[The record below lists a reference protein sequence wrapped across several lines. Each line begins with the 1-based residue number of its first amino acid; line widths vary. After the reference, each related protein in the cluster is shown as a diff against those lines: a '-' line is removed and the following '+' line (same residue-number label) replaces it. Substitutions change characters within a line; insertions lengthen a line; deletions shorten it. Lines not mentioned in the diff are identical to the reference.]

1 MNSLKTLC
9 LMQLK
14 DKVDFSAFK
23 KIKTAIFKIVFEMVK
38 FLFVTIAIYFGMY
51 ILSYLRLVSLL
62 PGIPQNFYVVLFSFV
77 LMLSII
83 VCTFGLVKTLY
94 FARDNFF
101 LLTMPTS
108 RTQVFLSKAIVF
120 TVYEFLKN
128 IYFVSPMLIAIGF
141 INRMNILFFLWIP
154 FATLLFTL
162 VSVSVGALLSIPILY
177 VENFL
182 KSYKPIEYSFVI
194 VCVAGVTFILVALI
208 GAIPED
214 FDLVGSW
221 GTTFWEIQ
229 AFLNNIN
236 EIFSPFC
243 AVAIA
248 LIGTRYGISNVFM
261 GKTQLIYLGIIGVL
275 LIGIW
280 ILTFL
285 IVRPIYFHMASSP
298 FEYKR
303 EKSKKLYKNKKLSS
317 FQSSVKKDILLTY
330 RTPEKFYMLMA
341 ITIGMPLAIFLLNK
355 IYSAMDTRLAGTNMS
370 IAFNILM
377 ILLISLSSNS
387 NLSNIISEE
396 GGASYLIKTHPNSYI
411 KMIMSKL
418 MLNIVCLA
426 TSMLATV
433 IIFASYMGIGIIY
446 TILIYMSIVFFY
458 IGHMF
463 FSVECDITNPETEIF
478 QQGNETLG
486 RKNNLKSTLMGFVL
500 SIVVGIIVYFLI
512 SENIYVVW
520 YKVFGIAT
528 IYISYRTYL
537 FVSKVKV
544 YYKERV

>member
-1 MNSLKTLC
+1 MNGLKTLC

-14 DKVDFSAFK
+14 DKVDFSALK
-23 KIKTAIFKIVFEMVK
+23 NIKSAIFKIVFELVK
-38 FLFVTIAIYFGMY
+38 FAFVTVVIYFGMY

-77 LMLSII
+77 LILSII

-108 RTQVFLSKAIVF
+108 RSQVFLSKAIVF

-128 IYFVSPMLIAIGF
+128 IYFVSPMLIAIGI
-141 INRMNILFFLWIP
+141 INKMNILFFLWIP
-154 FATLLFTL
+154 IATLLFTL

-182 KSYKPIEYSFVI
+182 KTYKPIEYSFVFI
-194 VCVAGVTFILVALI
+194 CVAGVTIMLVALI
-208 GAIPED
+208 VAIPED

-229 AFLNNIN
+229 TFLNNMNKIL
-236 EIFSPFC
+236 SPFC

-248 LIGTRYGISNVFM
+248 IIGTRYGISNIFM
-261 GKTQLIYLGIIGVL
+261 GKTQLIYLGIIAIS

-280 ILTFL
+280 ALTFL

-303 EKSKKLYKNKKLSS
+303 GKLKKIYKNKKLSS

-355 IYSAMDTRLAGTNMS
+355 IYSAMDTRLAGTNMC
-370 IAFNILM
+370 IAFNILV
-377 ILLISLSSNS
+377 ILLISLSSNN
-387 NLSNIISEE
+387 NLANVISEE

-411 KMIMSKL
+411 KIILSKL
-418 MLNIVCLA
+418 MFNIGCLA
-426 TSMLATV
+426 ISILTTV
-433 IIFASYMGIGIIY
+433 IIFASYMKIGIFY
-446 TILIYMSIVFFY
+446 TILIYLSIVFFY

-478 QQGNETLG
+478 QQGKESLSS
-486 RKNNLKSTLMGFVL
+486 KNNLKSTLMGFVL
-500 SIVVGIIVYFLI
+500 SVIIAIIVYFLI
-512 SENIYVVW
+512 SENINVIW